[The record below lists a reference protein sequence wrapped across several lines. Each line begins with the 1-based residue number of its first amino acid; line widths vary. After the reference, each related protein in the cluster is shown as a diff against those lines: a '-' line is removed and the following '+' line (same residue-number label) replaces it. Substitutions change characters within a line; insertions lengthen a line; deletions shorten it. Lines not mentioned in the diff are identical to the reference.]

1 MKNLVLRLC
10 RWGLTILGINCIISC
25 DGDDHGTVAPMYG
38 VQVAEYGVPVIEYR
52 ISGKVVDSRT
62 ESPVQGIAVTRI
74 DDNPYIDQ
82 DTVRTSI
89 NGEFVYCGECFPTE
103 SMTLGFIDTDGKEN
117 TDDFKTQKAQVKLA
131 KIEDD
136 KGTWHWGVY
145 GAEGVTIKLEPKSEN
160 D

>member
-1 MKNLVLRLC
+1 
-10 RWGLTILGINCIISC
+10 
-25 DGDDHGTVAPMYG
+25 
-38 VQVAEYGVPVIEYR
+38 
-52 ISGKVVDSRT
+52 
-62 ESPVQGIAVTRI
+62 
-74 DDNPYIDQ
+74 
-82 DTVRTSI
+82 
-89 NGEFVYCGECFPTE
+89 
-103 SMTLGFIDTDGKEN
+103 MTLEFIDTDGKEN